1 MDAAGELLAALHQLV
16 EIRDAQAK
24 KGDRSR
30 SRSSKRTVQRPKAK
44 QLLRDLLTAERAM
57 RVCEVGGFNKK
68 RERCRPWITLW
79 PACRTPSFRG

>member
-1 MDAAGELLAALHQLV
+1 MPAAPAASRASSMDAQEELAMDAAGELLAALHQLV

-44 QLLRDLLTAERAM
+44 QLPRDLLTA
-57 RVCEVGGFNKK
+57 
-68 RERCRPWITLW
+68 
-79 PACRTPSFRG
+79 

>member
-16 EIRDAQAK
+16 EIRDAKAD

-44 QLLRDLLTAERAM
+44 QLPRHLLTAQRAM
-57 RVCEVGGFNKK
+57 RVWK
-68 RERCRPWITLW
+68 
-79 PACRTPSFRG
+79 